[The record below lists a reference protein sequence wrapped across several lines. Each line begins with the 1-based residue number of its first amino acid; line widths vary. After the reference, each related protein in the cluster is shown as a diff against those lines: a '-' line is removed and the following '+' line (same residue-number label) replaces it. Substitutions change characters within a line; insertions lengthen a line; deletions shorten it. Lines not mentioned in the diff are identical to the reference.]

1 MNYRQTLQYLYNKLP
16 MFQRVGAA
24 AYKANLDNTYALLDI
39 LSNPHKHFKSVHIA
53 GTNGKGSVSHL
64 LASILQEAGY
74 KTALYTS
81 PHLKDFRERIR
92 INGKMIPEEEVVSFV
107 ERYARDFERIKPSFF
122 EMTVGMAFKYFE
134 EQKVDIAVLEVGM
147 GGRLDSTNVVRPEL
161 SIITNISYDHTDFL
175 GESLEKIAVEKAGII
190 KKHLPVVIGE
200 MQEET
205 TDVFLNKAHEMNAEL
220 SFADQNLSIQR
231 AEKFTENDQPKY
243 LLDISKGGMP
253 HLMEIELPLTGLYQL
268 KNLITTLQSVEIL
281 AQRGYNIS
289 PAVIFEGINKV
300 RENTGFVGRWLILGK
315 NPTIICDTAHNVEGM
330 RHVLSQLGSLQFEKM
345 HFVLG
350 MVNDKEIDKILQMLP
365 KKAVYYFCKADIPR
379 GLESS
384 LLKRK
389 AEKFG
394 LSGNAWAS
402 VQQAFDAA
410 KRSAS
415 PNDLVFVGGST
426 FVVAEVI

>member
-1 MNYRQTLQYLYNKLP
+1 

>member
-1 MNYRQTLQYLYNKLP
+1 MNYRQTLDYLYSQLP

-24 AYKANLDNTYALLDI
+24 AYKANLHNTYALLDI
-39 LSNPHKHFKSVHIA
+39 LDNPHKHFKSVHIA
-53 GTNGKGSVSHL
+53 GTNGKGSVSHMI
-64 LASILQEAGY
+64 ASILQEAGY
-74 KTALYTS
+74 KTALHTS

-92 INGKMIPEEEVVSFV
+92 INGEMIPEEEVVSFV
-107 ERYARDFERIKPSFF
+107 ERYARDFEKIKPSFF
-122 EMTVGMAFKYFE
+122 EMTVGMAFRYFQ
-134 EQKVDIAVLEVGM
+134 EQEVDIAVLEVGM
-147 GGRLDSTNVVRPEL
+147 GGRLDSTNVIRPEL

-175 GESLEKIAVEKAGII
+175 GDTLEKIAAEKAGII
-190 KKHLPVVIGE
+190 KENIPVVIGE

-205 TDVFLNKAHEMNAEL
+205 AEVFLQKADEMKTSL
-220 SFADQNLSIQR
+220 SFADQNLSIHR
-231 AEKFTENDQPKY
+231 VEKFIEQDQPKY

-253 HLMEIELPLTGLYQL
+253 YLKEIEMPLTGFYQL
-268 KNLITTLQSVEIL
+268 KNLITTLQSVEML

-289 PAVIFEGINKV
+289 PEAIYEGIKKV
-300 RENTGFVGRWLILGK
+300 KENTGFVGRWLILGK

-365 KKAVYYFCKADIPR
+365 KQALYYFCKADIPR

-389 AEKFG
+389 AEEFG
-394 LSGNAWAS
+394 LNGQAWSS
-402 VQQAFDAA
+402 VQEAFDAS
-410 KRSAS
+410 KQSAS
-415 PNDLVFVGGST
+415 ANDLVFVGGST